1 MYFSAIIILGA
12 VNFVLMLTDFI
23 NVDYEWWGIK
33 IFTIQKRTKVFQVA
47 ALSQVRLGRDSN
59 YV

>member
-1 MYFSAIIILGA
+1 
-12 VNFVLMLTDFI
+12 MLTDFI

-47 ALSQVRLGRDSN
+47 APSQVRLGKDSN